1 MISIKQSP
9 EQLKKSV
16 ITAAL
21 DEIIDK
27 LYNKYGNDY
36 LSDPFLIDKYE
47 HKLQQ
52 LYDEK
57 LKLYTGYDYLDFKSF
72 MDIVNEDDFFKDILV
87 ETHPPP
93 YAYKYMKYKMKYLTL
108 KNNTYYNIF

>member
-1 MISIKQSP
+1 M
-9 EQLKKSV
+9 
-16 ITAAL
+16 
-21 DEIIDK
+21 DEIIGK
-27 LYNKYGNDY
+27 LYNKYGNDF
-36 LSDPFLIDKYE
+36 LSDEYLIDTYE

-72 MDIVNEDDFFKDILV
+72 MHIVNEDDFFKDKIGLV
-87 ETHPPP
+87 EIHPLP